1 MCEQLQTMNYKLA
14 DLQPRIQATA
24 CRVYAS
30 QPIPGLLTK
39 DDIQQ
44 NINLRILE
52 RAAQIPNLPE
62 QTDAYLMNDA
72 ARNGGFRSCVKEV
85 IYLKYVQ
92 PEEILQPAF
101 EDDEENEFP
110 ISEFIVAP
118 GESLEDQVTY
128 RQTLQTVIDRA
139 GQLSPNSIDLLVLSL
154 NGLADSEIAAE
165 LGVTRSAICQRRK
178 RLAREFIELIN

>member
-1 MCEQLQTMNYKLA
+1 MCEQLQTMSQKLS
-14 DLQPRIQATA
+14 DLQPRINATA
-24 CRVYAS
+24 CRVFSS
-30 QPIPGLLTK
+30 QPIPGLLDK

-62 QTDAYLMNDA
+62 QTDAYIMTDA
-72 ARNGGFRSCVKEV
+72 ARNGGFRSCIKEV

-92 PEEILQPAF
+92 PESILRPDF

-110 ISEFIVAP
+110 ITEFIAAS
-118 GESLEDQVTY
+118 GESPEDQVAF

-139 GQLSPNSIDLLVLSL
+139 EQLSPNSRDLLVLSL